1 MSAREV
7 FSFPNPV
14 NDYAAR
20 TTAGL
25 VVVFAIIAIAVNN
38 PVLYGLLALGF
49 VLRVASGPTLSPFG
63 QLSVKVL
70 VPKLVRKEKL
80 VPGPPKRFAQAI
92 GLVVSG
98 AAFVL
103 SLFGLGLAAQIVT
116 GVLVVAASL
125 ESVLGFCL
133 GCTIFG
139 FLQRAGIIPES
150 VCEACNNISLRNP
163 AAAA

>member
-1 MSAREV
+1 MSVREV
-7 FSFPNPV
+7 LTFPNPV

-25 VVVFAIIAIAVNN
+25 VVVLAIIAVAVDN
-38 PVLYGLLALGF
+38 PILYGVLALGF
-49 VLRVASGPTLSPFG
+49 ALRVASGPTLSPFG
-63 QLSVKVL
+63 QLSVKFI
-70 VPKLVRKEKL
+70 VPKIVRKEKL
-80 VPGPPKRFAQAI
+80 VPGPPKRFAQTI

-103 SLFGLGLAAQIVT
+103 SLLGYGLAAQIT
-116 GVLVVAASL
+116 AGILIVAATL
-125 ESVLGFCL
+125 ESVFGFCL

-163 AAAA
+163 AAV

>member
-1 MSAREV
+1 MSVREV
-7 FSFPNPV
+7 LTFPNPV

-25 VVVFAIIAIAVNN
+25 VVALAVIAVAVNN
-38 PVLYGLLALGF
+38 PILYGVLALGF
-49 VLRVASGPTLSPFG
+49 ALRVASGPTLSPFG
-63 QLSVKVL
+63 QLSVKFI
-70 VPKLVRKEKL
+70 VPKIVRKEKL
-80 VPGPPKRFAQAI
+80 VPGPPKRFAQTI

-98 AAFVL
+98 TAFVL
-103 SLFGLGLAAQIVT
+103 SLFGFGLAAQIAT
-116 GVLVVAASL
+116 GILIFAATL
-125 ESVLGFCL
+125 EAVFGFCL

-163 AAAA
+163 AAV